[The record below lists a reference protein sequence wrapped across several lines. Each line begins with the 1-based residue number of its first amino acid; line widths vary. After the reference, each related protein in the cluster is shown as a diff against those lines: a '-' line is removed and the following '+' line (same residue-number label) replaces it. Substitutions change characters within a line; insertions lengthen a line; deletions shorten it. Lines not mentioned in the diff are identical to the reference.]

1 MTRDRHFI
9 SFNEIKKENGF
20 KPSPFTSKF
29 TSFQP
34 PAEAKEEFSEKV
46 QKVLDHNRVEE
57 DVYLRFMDR
66 VKEDRLDQLKQHH
79 EQASKQDS
87 VRNRIKVRKNPV
99 MDLIPKFFMMHILHS
114 QASTGSFTGTDE
126 AEFEKKRA
134 EDTRTNQALA
144 ELKLKFGGI
153 GSKLALSPAKVPE
166 HDRPEP
172 GTFADRAF
180 NLIKVGSVKEEDS
193 PVSPSKGSATQRN
206 IDSLNKHNTFF
217 SLIQHRKMDENAS
230 KIARVKD
237 ISDKG
242 FEMRPAARE
251 SFILGLR
258 PSPVGVSQEVFFVG
272 GIGSEIVSTVDS
284 YNLGTRS

>member
-1 MTRDRHFI
+1 MNRDRHFI

-20 KPSPFTSKF
+20 KPAPFNPKF
-29 TSFQP
+29 TNFLQ

-57 DVYLRFMDR
+57 DVYLRFMEK
-66 VKEDRLDQLKQHH
+66 VKKDKLDQFKKHR

-87 VRNRIKVRKNPV
+87 VRNRIKVTKNPV

-114 QASTGSFTGTDE
+114 QASTGSFVGNDD
-126 AEFEKKRA
+126 AELDKKKA
-134 EDTRTNQALA
+134 EDKRTAQALA
-144 ELKLKFGGI
+144 ELKTKFGGI
-153 GSKLALSPAKVPE
+153 GSKLALTPMKVPE
-166 HDRPEP
+166 HDHLEP
-172 GTFADRAF
+172 GSFADRAF
-180 NLIKVGSVKEEDS
+180 NLIKVSSIKEEDS

-258 PSPVGVSQEVFFVG
+258 PSPVGVSQEVFFMG

-284 YNLGTRS
+284 YNLGTHA

>member
-1 MTRDRHFI
+1 MSRDRHFI

-20 KPSPFTSKF
+20 KPVPFISKF
-29 TSFQP
+29 SSFQQ
-34 PAEAKEEFSEKV
+34 PAEPKEEFTDKV

-66 VKEDRLDQLKQHH
+66 VKEDRLDQLKKHR
-79 EQASKQDS
+79 EQTSKYDS
-87 VRNRIKVRKNPV
+87 VRNRIKVSSNPV

-114 QASTGSFTGTDE
+114 QAPMGLIHTTDE
-126 AEFEKKRA
+126 TEMERRK
-134 EDTRTNQALA
+134 EEETRTAKALN
-144 ELKLKFGGI
+144 ELKVKFGGM
-153 GSKLALSPAKVPE
+153 GSKFALSPTKVSE
-166 HDRPEP
+166 HGET
-172 GTFADRAF
+172 GNFSETAF
-180 NLIKVGSVKEEDS
+180 NLMRVGSTKEEES
-193 PVSPSKGSATQRN
+193 PVPPAKGSATQRN

-217 SLIQHRKMDENAS
+217 SLIQNRKLDENAS
-230 KIARVKD
+230 KIARVRD

-284 YNLGTRS
+284 YNFGSLS